1 MLFYIFLFL
10 IIGQRL
16 SELMIAKRNERHM
29 KQKGAIEFGQS
40 HYPFIVAVHS
50 LFFVSLIIEVALLQK
65 NLSPNWPVF
74 LTLFLLA
81 QMGRV
86 WVLASLGPFWNTKI
100 LVLPEANIVKK
111 GPYQYVKHPNYIIV
125 TIELIVIPLLFQAY
139 MTAILFTIFNA
150 VILAIRIPT
159 EERAL
164 KQLTEY
170 TEAFAKSPSQIK
182 NVKKV

>member
-1 MLFYIFLFL
+1 M
-10 IIGQRL
+10 

-50 LFFVSLIIEVALLQK
+50 LFFVSLIIEVALLHK

-74 LTLFLLA
+74 LTFFLLA
-81 QMGRV
+81 QMGR
-86 WVLASLGPFWNTKI
+86 PFWNTKI
-100 LVLPEANIVKK
+100 IVLPEANIVKK